1 MAALQPLSGLPGARR
16 LYDTLKT
23 PLIWTLV
30 LITYI
35 SGNAIG
41 QTGERTLR
49 DRVYSDEQATRG
61 KTGYDNQCGNC
72 HDGGGMGPA
81 LKGDDFL
88 ASWENKTVRSLYSR
102 ILTTMPSD
110 APGTLQEQ
118 ELLDIIAYLI
128 RANGF
133 PSGDKALA
141 TPDEL
146 NDIKIIR
153 AK

>member
-1 MAALQPLSGLPGARR
+1 M
-16 LYDTLKT
+16 KT
-23 PLIWTLV
+23 HIIWTLV
-30 LITYI
+30 SITII

-49 DRVYSDEQATRG
+49 DRVYSDEQASRG
-61 KTGYDNQCGNC
+61 KAGYDNQCSNC

-133 PSGDKALA
+133 PPGDTALGTA
-141 TPDEL
+141 NEL
-146 NDIKIIR
+146 NDIKIVR